1 MADIKLDDLYLPK
14 EKLKDIIQLVAKKN
28 KILRTIKINRA
39 IDYIKSLKINLKIR
53 KE

>member
-14 EKLKDIIQLVAKKN
+14 EELKDIIQLVAKK

-39 IDYIKSLKINLKIR
+39 IDYIKSLKSNLKIR